1 MKKIRFLGIDMMDKN
16 GDWKLCSPNIKMK
29 KKIENYLNKLYRK

>member
-1 MKKIRFLGIDMMDKN
+1 MNKIKFLGIDMMDKN
-16 GDWKLCSPNIKMK
+16 GNWKLCSPNIKVK